1 MFPEDSHGLFFFRD
15 VKQEENLLM
24 FLCGNEPENR
34 SSNSSSGSGLVAK
47 SFPTREIAWA
57 AARQAPLPTGFS
69 RQEYWSGLPFPSPG
83 HLPQS
88 RLEPV
93 SPAVQADSLPCATRE
108 ASNRRQKA
116 DGKAAILK
124 NLVHSALKGMER
136 TGPVD
141 KTGGHSL
148 GPRWTFP
155 IVATMLNFKNWY
167 GPAKID

>member
-69 RQEYWSGLPFPSPG
+69 RQEYWRGLPCPPPG
-83 HLPQS
+83 DLPDPGI
-88 RLEPV
+88 EPV
-93 SPAVQADSLPCATRE
+93 SYVSCIGRRVLYNERHLGSPC
-108 ASNRRQKA
+108 SCHMFIKWMN
-116 DGKAAILK
+116 
-124 NLVHSALKGMER
+124 
-136 TGPVD
+136 
-141 KTGGHSL
+141 
-148 GPRWTFP
+148 
-155 IVATMLNFKNWY
+155 
-167 GPAKID
+167 